1 MKVKIKK
8 EGKVKEFKLI
18 NSWSDVT
25 LSTWLQLIDFETG
38 TKTEEATETIAA
50 LSDIPK
56 KLIKELSLSDV
67 AVIMSKVGELQA
79 KQDTKLKRIIEINGV
94 EYGFHP
100 DLDSISLG
108 EYADIE
114 QFIKNGID
122 KQLPE
127 LMSVLYRPI
136 KLKKNDIYII
146 DSYDGDIRLRA
157 EEMKLMSAE
166 QVQSALFFFLQ
177 FREGIVR
184 DFAIIFDGAAE
195 GNEDAI
201 ASNDFASKWGWFGV
215 LHRLC
220 NEQIVNLESIT
231 NLSLLECL
239 TWLSY
244 ETDLN
249 SQNKVKRNG

>member
-8 EGKVKEFKLI
+8 EGKTESFDLI
-18 NSWSDVT
+18 NSWSDVN

-67 AVIMSKVGELQA
+67 AVIMSKVGELQQE
-79 KQDTKLKRIIEINGV
+79 QDTKLKRIIEINGV

-122 KQLPE
+122 SSLPE
-127 LMSVLYRPI
+127 LMAVLYRPI

-166 QVQSALFFFLQ
+166 QVQSALVFFYTL
-177 FREGIVR
+177 G
-184 DFAIIFDGAAE
+184 
-195 GNEDAI
+195 
-201 ASNDFASKWGWFGV
+201 KV
-215 LHRLC
+215 LSEILPLYLMERLK
-220 NEQIVNLESIT
+220 
-231 NLSLLECL
+231 
-239 TWLSY
+239 
-244 ETDLN
+244 ETKT
-249 SQNKVKRNG
+249 Q

>member
-8 EGKVKEFKLI
+8 QGKVESFNLI

-67 AVIMSKVGELQA
+67 AVIMSKVGELQQE
-79 KQDTKLKRIIEINGV
+79 QDTKLKRIIEINDV

-100 DLDSISLG
+100 DLDSITLG

-127 LMSVLYRPI
+127 LMAVLYRPI

-146 DSYDGDIRLRA
+146 EPYDGDIRLRA
-157 EEMKLMSAE
+157 EEMKQMSAA
-166 QVQSALFFFLQ
+166 QVQSALFFFYTL
-177 FREGIVR
+177 G
-184 DFAIIFDGAAE
+184 
-195 GNEDAI
+195 
-201 ASNDFASKWGWFGV
+201 KV
-215 LHRLC
+215 LSEIMPSFLIQRLK
-220 NEQIVNLESIT
+220 EMKTQ
-231 NLSLLECL
+231 
-239 TWLSY
+239 
-244 ETDLN
+244 
-249 SQNKVKRNG
+249 

>member
-8 EGKVKEFKLI
+8 QGKVESFNLI
-18 NSWSDVT
+18 NNWADVT
-25 LSTWLQLIDFETG
+25 LSTWLSLIDFETG

-67 AVIMSKVGELQA
+67 AVIMSKVGELQQE
-79 KQDTKLKRIIEINGV
+79 QDTKLKRIIEINGV

-122 KQLPE
+122 SSLPE
-127 LMSVLYRPI
+127 LMAVLYRPI
-136 KLKKNDIYII
+136 KLKKNEIYII
-146 DSYDGDIRLRA
+146 EPYDGDIRLRA

-166 QVQSALFFFLQ
+166 QVQSALVFFYTL
-177 FREGIVR
+177 G
-184 DFAIIFDGAAE
+184 
-195 GNEDAI
+195 
-201 ASNDFASKWGWFGV
+201 KV
-215 LHRLC
+215 LSEIMPLYLMERLK
-220 NEQIVNLESIT
+220 
-231 NLSLLECL
+231 
-239 TWLSY
+239 
-244 ETDLN
+244 ETKT
-249 SQNKVKRNG
+249 Q

>member
-25 LSTWLQLIDFETG
+25 LETWLQLIDFETG

-67 AVIMSKVGELQA
+67 AVIMSKVGELQQE
-79 KQDTKLKRIIEINGV
+79 QDTKLKRIIEINGV

-122 KQLPE
+122 SSLPE
-127 LMSVLYRPI
+127 LMAVLYRPI
-136 KLKKNDIYII
+136 KLKKSDTLYII
-146 DSYDGDIRLRA
+146 DPYDGDIRLRA

-166 QVQSALFFFLQ
+166 QVQSALVFFYTLGKVLSEIMPSYLMERLQ
-177 FREGIVR
+177 EM
-184 DFAIIFDGAAE
+184 
-195 GNEDAI
+195 
-201 ASNDFASKWGWFGV
+201 KT
-215 LHRLC
+215 
-220 NEQIVNLESIT
+220 Q
-231 NLSLLECL
+231 
-239 TWLSY
+239 
-244 ETDLN
+244 
-249 SQNKVKRNG
+249 

>member
-8 EGKVKEFKLI
+8 EGKVETFKLI

-38 TKTEEATETIAA
+38 TKTEEAEATLAA

-56 KLIKELSLSDV
+56 QLVKELALSDV
-67 AVIMSKVGELQA
+67 AVIMSKIGELQA
-79 KQDTKLKRIIEINGV
+79 KQGTELKRIIEINDV

-100 DLDSISLG
+100 DLDSITLG

-122 KQLPE
+122 SSLPE

-146 DSYDGDIRLRA
+146 DAYDGDIRLRA
-157 EEMKLMSAE
+157 EEMKQMSAE
-166 QVQSALFFFLQ
+166 QVQSALVFFYTFAKVLSEIMPSFLM
-177 FREGIVR
+177 E
-184 DFAIIFDGAAE
+184 
-195 GNEDAI
+195 
-201 ASNDFASKWGWFGV
+201 
-215 LHRLC
+215 RL
-220 NEQIVNLESIT
+220 QGMKT
-231 NLSLLECL
+231 
-239 TWLSY
+239 
-244 ETDLN
+244 
-249 SQNKVKRNG
+249 Q

>member
-25 LSTWLQLIDFETG
+25 LETWLKLIDFETG
-38 TKTEEATETIAA
+38 TKTEEAEATLEA

-56 KLIKELSLSDV
+56 QLVRELSLSDV
-67 AVIMSKVGELQA
+67 AVIMSKIGELQA
-79 KQDTKLKRIIEINGV
+79 KQDTKLKRIIEINDV

-100 DLDSISLG
+100 DLDSITLG

-136 KLKKNDIYII
+136 KLKKNEIYII

-157 EEMKLMSAE
+157 EEMKQMSAE
-166 QVQSALFFFLQ
+166 QVQSALFFFYNL
-177 FREGIVR
+177 G
-184 DFAIIFDGAAE
+184 
-195 GNEDAI
+195 
-201 ASNDFASKWGWFGV
+201 KV
-215 LHRLC
+215 LSEIMPLYLMDRLK
-220 NEQIVNLESIT
+220 EMKTQ
-231 NLSLLECL
+231 
-239 TWLSY
+239 
-244 ETDLN
+244 
-249 SQNKVKRNG
+249 